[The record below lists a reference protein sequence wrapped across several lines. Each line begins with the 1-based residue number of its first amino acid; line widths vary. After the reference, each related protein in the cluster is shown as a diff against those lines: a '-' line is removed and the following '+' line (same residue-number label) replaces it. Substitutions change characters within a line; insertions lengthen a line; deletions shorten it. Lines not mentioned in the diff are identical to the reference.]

1 MSVIEKLKEAVRSV
15 VEAERQD
22 LYAEARLN
30 DGRVIATEAEA
41 FSAGAPVRVMSE
53 DGEAAP
59 LEAGSYEL
67 SDGGQVTVDENS
79 AVVEMMEDKEEKVEA
94 ADHEEEKD
102 EMAAVKAALVDKF
115 QISPEVAAEIVEV
128 VKEAMAPA
136 EEVEAKEEEKEE
148 MQTEAPVEMSAHL
161 SAITDQMTVALEA
174 ISARLAKLEEQPA
187 AQPDRVLPKAEF
199 SKEIDPEPHRRRSR
213 LQCNFPVLMNPVK
226 SKKYDFDMYGGP
238 TTPTRVSWHCRTLPP
253 PSPVRRPSQ
262 TTAARLIEGV
272 VAIRRLFTTSDSRG
286 GASSKPPIVQVRTGP
301 TPQLTEQIVTLE

>member
-59 LEAGSYEL
+59 LEAGQYEL
-67 SDGGQVTVDENS
+67 SDGGSVTVDDKS
-79 AVVEMMEDKEEKVEA
+79 QVVEMTEDKEEKVEA
-94 ADHEEEKD
+94 AEHEEEKD

-115 QISPEVAAEIVEV
+115 QITPEVAAEIVEV
-128 VKEAMAPA
+128 VKEAMKP
-136 EEVEAKEEEKEE
+136 EEVEAAEHEDKEEDMKEDKKE
-148 MQTEAPVEMSAHL
+148 EMSAHL

-199 SKEIDPEPHRRRSR
+199 SKEIDPNLTGVDRAF
-213 LQCNFPVLMNPVK
+213 NVI
-226 SKKYDFDMYGGP
+226 
-238 TTPTRVSWHCRTLPP
+238 
-253 PSPVRRPSQ
+253 SQ
-262 TTAARLIEGV
+262 
-272 VAIRRLFTTSDSRG
+272 FS
-286 GASSKPPIVQVRTGP
+286 
-301 TPQLTEQIVTLE
+301 

>member
-67 SDGGQVTVDENS
+67 SDGGSVTVDDS
-79 AVVEMMEDKEEKVEA
+79 SQVVEMMDDKEEKVEA

-199 SKEIDPEPHRRRSR
+199 SKEIDPNLTGVDRAF
-213 LQCNFPVLMNPVK
+213 NVI
-226 SKKYDFDMYGGP
+226 
-238 TTPTRVSWHCRTLPP
+238 
-253 PSPVRRPSQ
+253 SQ
-262 TTAARLIEGV
+262 
-272 VAIRRLFTTSDSRG
+272 FS
-286 GASSKPPIVQVRTGP
+286 
-301 TPQLTEQIVTLE
+301 

>member
-53 DGEAAP
+53 DGTATP

-67 SDGGQVTVDENS
+67 SDGGEVTVDADS
-79 AVVEMMEDKEEKVEA
+79 KVVEMEEEEKTEA
-94 ADHEEEKD
+94 AEHEEEKD

-136 EEVEAKEEEKEE
+136 EEVEAAEEEEKEE
-148 MQTEAPVEMSAHL
+148 MSEEKTEMSADLQDLTHEM
-161 SAITDQMTVALEA
+161 AVALEA
-174 ISARLAKLEEQPA
+174 INSRLAKLEEAPA
-187 AQPDRVLPKAEF
+187 AQPDRVLPKQEF
-199 SKEIDPEPHRRRSR
+199 TKETNPNLKGVDRAYNIIS
-213 LQCNFPVLMNPVK
+213 NF
-226 SKKYDFDMYGGP
+226 S
-238 TTPTRVSWHCRTLPP
+238 
-253 PSPVRRPSQ
+253 
-262 TTAARLIEGV
+262 
-272 VAIRRLFTTSDSRG
+272 
-286 GASSKPPIVQVRTGP
+286 
-301 TPQLTEQIVTLE
+301 

>member
-15 VEAERQD
+15 VEAERQE

-59 LEAGSYEL
+59 LEAGQYEL
-67 SDGGQVTVDENS
+67 SDGGSVTVDDKS
-79 AVVEMMEDKEEKVEA
+79 QVVEMTEDKEEKVEA
-94 ADHEEEKD
+94 AEHEEEKD

-115 QISPEVAAEIVEV
+115 QITPEVAAEIVEV
-128 VKEAMAPA
+128 VKEAMKP
-136 EEVEAKEEEKEE
+136 EEVEAAEHEDKEEDMKEDKKE
-148 MQTEAPVEMSAHL
+148 EMSAHL

-199 SKEIDPEPHRRRSR
+199 SKEIDPNLTGVDRAF
-213 LQCNFPVLMNPVK
+213 NVI
-226 SKKYDFDMYGGP
+226 
-238 TTPTRVSWHCRTLPP
+238 
-253 PSPVRRPSQ
+253 SQ
-262 TTAARLIEGV
+262 
-272 VAIRRLFTTSDSRG
+272 FS
-286 GASSKPPIVQVRTGP
+286 
-301 TPQLTEQIVTLE
+301 

>member
-30 DGRVIATEAEA
+30 DGRVIATEEEA
-41 FSAGAPVRVMSE
+41 FSAGAPVRVISE

-59 LEAGSYEL
+59 LEAGSYQL
-67 SDGGQVTVDENS
+67 SDGGSVTVDDS
-79 AVVEMMEDKEEKVEA
+79 SQVVEMMDDKEEKTEA
-94 ADHEEEKD
+94 AEEEEKD

-136 EEVEAKEEEKEE
+136 EVEAEEEKKEEEMEEDKKEE
-148 MQTEAPVEMSAHL
+148 MSSHL

-187 AQPDRVLPKAEF
+187 ANPDRVLPKAEF
-199 SKEIDPEPHRRRSR
+199 SKEIDPNLTGVDRAF
-213 LQCNFPVLMNPVK
+213 NVI
-226 SKKYDFDMYGGP
+226 
-238 TTPTRVSWHCRTLPP
+238 
-253 PSPVRRPSQ
+253 SQ
-262 TTAARLIEGV
+262 
-272 VAIRRLFTTSDSRG
+272 FS
-286 GASSKPPIVQVRTGP
+286 
-301 TPQLTEQIVTLE
+301 

>member
-67 SDGGQVTVDENS
+67 SDGGSVTVDDS
-79 AVVEMMEDKEEKVEA
+79 SQVVEMMDDKEEKTEA
-94 ADHEEEKD
+94 AEHEEEKD

-136 EEVEAKEEEKEE
+136 AEVEAEEHKDEEKEE
-148 MQTEAPVEMSAHL
+148 MQKEPVEMSAQL

-174 ISARLAKLEEQPA
+174 ISARLAKLEEEPA
-187 AQPDRVLPKAEF
+187 ANPDRVLPKAEF
-199 SKEIDPEPHRRRSR
+199 SKEIDPNLTGVDRAF
-213 LQCNFPVLMNPVK
+213 NVI
-226 SKKYDFDMYGGP
+226 
-238 TTPTRVSWHCRTLPP
+238 
-253 PSPVRRPSQ
+253 SQ
-262 TTAARLIEGV
+262 
-272 VAIRRLFTTSDSRG
+272 FS
-286 GASSKPPIVQVRTGP
+286 
-301 TPQLTEQIVTLE
+301 

>member
-128 VKEAMAPA
+128 VKEAMAPT

-199 SKEIDPEPHRRRSR
+199 SKEIDPNLTGVDRAF
-213 LQCNFPVLMNPVK
+213 NVI
-226 SKKYDFDMYGGP
+226 
-238 TTPTRVSWHCRTLPP
+238 
-253 PSPVRRPSQ
+253 SQ
-262 TTAARLIEGV
+262 
-272 VAIRRLFTTSDSRG
+272 FS
-286 GASSKPPIVQVRTGP
+286 
-301 TPQLTEQIVTLE
+301 